1 MTDSIKVD
9 HRYSLPFLMSNY
21 SLDLHYF
28 FIYMFTVMTN
38 NILKLFQI
46 IEKNKNVFR
55 AKRAIILTE
64 NDFLHIMRLFPW
76 SKTMTSITQ

>member
-1 MTDSIKVD
+1 MTDSIKVG
-9 HRYSLPFLMSNY
+9 HRYSLPFLKSNY

-64 NDFLHIMRLFPW
+64 NDFFTYNEAFP
-76 SKTMTSITQ
+76 MV